1 MNTENLKDEEV
12 IIEIQ
17 NGKNDLYSFIIDR
30 YQEKIS
36 RYINYLIKDKDKSAD
51 AIQETFIKAFV
62 NIQSF
67 NTKQKFS
74 SWIYR
79 IAHNEALNEI
89 KKYKRETKIDEEL
102 FELGEDETIEKDF
115 EQNEAKEMIQ
125 KCLNDIPIK
134 YSEPITLYYIEERSY
149 EEISDILQIPM
160 GTVATRINRAK
171 KLMIKICK
179 TNQKI

>member
-1 MNTENLKDEEV
+1 MNTDNLKDEEI

-36 RYINYLIKDKDKSAD
+36 RYVNYLIKDKDKSAD

-67 NTKQKFS
+67 NTKHKFS

-102 FELGEDETIEKDF
+102 FELGEDETIERDF
-115 EQNEAKEMIQ
+115 EQSEIKEMIQ
-125 KCLNDIPIK
+125 KCLSDMPIK
-134 YSEPITLYYIEERSY
+134 YSGPITLYYIEEKSY